1 MRRSSFGRYCLP
13 LDTDCDAMGG
23 GWDGQDGLTVMMQY
37 HNENVLKKYTPKL
50 KVGEVKDAAKL

>member
-1 MRRSSFGRYCLP
+1 M
-13 LDTDCDAMGG
+13 
-23 GWDGQDGLTVMMQY
+23 VIMQY

>member
-1 MRRSSFGRYCLP
+1 M
-13 LDTDCDAMGG
+13 LDCGCDAMGE
-23 GWDGQDGLTVMMQY
+23 WDGQDGLMVIMQY